1 MGKDSLFT
9 SSNWVRVFRVK
20 LIAVSSRVLAG
31 KSQMMLASWE
41 GGIRGRWPKEEYVKM
56 TEIQE
61 EMITVLSQVCVPL
74 ISVER
79 YVDRVCPSCS
89 LAEPFGSSIPSGS
102 YHSYITRGW

>member
-9 SSNWVRVFRVK
+9 SSNWVRAFRVK

-61 EMITVLSQVCVPL
+61 EMIAVLSQVCVPL
-74 ISVER
+74 IR
-79 YVDRVCPSCS
+79 CRT
-89 LAEPFGSSIPSGS
+89 I
-102 YHSYITRGW
+102 R